1 MKKFKIAIL
10 FIFLFSG
17 IYNYAQERTTSQ
29 NKVKVTGKVLE
40 KVTKQPLEYAT
51 VTISLPNEAKV
62 VAGGITN
69 PKGEFE
75 VAVDPGTYDIKIEFI
90 SFKATEYK
98 QKTIQE
104 NTNLGVVNLSE
115 DAAQL
120 NEVVIRAEKSTV
132 EIKLDKKVYNVG
144 QDMIVKGGTVSDVLE
159 NVPSVS
165 VDVEG
170 NVSLRGNENVRIF
183 IDGRPSNALNMAEA
197 LRQIPADAIDK
208 VEVIT
213 NPSAR
218 YDAEGGAGILNII
231 LKKGKNLGFNGS
243 FIASTG
249 IPETYGLSAD
259 LNYKTKKL
267 NFFTSTGYNYRT
279 SKGSGLTNSANGTN
293 LNTNNGVINS
303 YTDEYRDTERIRKG
317 ISTKTGVEW
326 TVAPNTFWTNSI
338 SYRDNSGTNND
349 LVNYNN
355 FDSDKN
361 FTGKRYRLSAGDDTG
376 KDTEFASNLLKNFN
390 DKGHKL
396 TVDVSYAINK
406 DADNSLITDET
417 IGSSNPAKLDFT
429 KNNQKQNMFQ
439 VQTDYVLPFE
449 NGSQFEAGYKG
460 NFNNLTNP
468 YVVMPNNVIN
478 TDLSNT
484 LEYNERINALYTQY
498 GFKLNKF
505 SYLLGLRWED
515 TKIDVNLL
523 DTQNYNT
530 KKYNNFFPSAFINY
544 EISDESSV
552 SLSYSKRLSRP
563 RGRFLNPATNYS
575 SNINLF
581 RGNPDL
587 DPSFTDKFDLGYLK
601 KWDKVTFS
609 TSIYFENTKDVFSFV
624 RTETGEF
631 VTTQNPNPD
640 YDSNDPNSPE
650 FLETKNPV
658 ILSSPINLAKE
669 QKFGLEFT
677 LNYSPFKIWKINSS
691 FNLADVKTTGD
702 YIYKPAVGDEITQ
715 NLDNETF
722 SWFSR
727 VNSRLTLPYKIDW
740 QLSGMYFSPQ
750 NTAQGKSLGNYVV
763 NTAFSKDILKDKA
776 TIAFNVSDL
785 FNSRKMKSEVNL
797 SSVNSY
803 SEFQWRKR
811 QFNLSFTY
819 RLNMKKTD
827 KNKNMPKNNDG
838 GGDGGGDF
846 PG

>member
-1 MKKFKIAIL
+1 MKKIKFALIL
-10 FIFLFSG
+10 IFLFSG
-17 IYNYAQERTTSQ
+17 LYIQAQQPPTSQ
-29 NKVKVTGKVLE
+29 NKFKITGKVLE
-40 KVTKQPLEYAT
+40 KITKQPLEYAT
-51 VTISLPNEAKV
+51 ISITAPNETKV
-62 VAGGITN
+62 IAGGITN

-75 VAVDPGTYDIKIEFI
+75 VAVAPGIYDIKIEFI
-90 SFKATEYK
+90 SFKANEFK
-98 QKTIQE
+98 QKNISAD
-104 NTNLGVVNLSE
+104 TNLGVVNLSE

-120 NEVVIRAEKSTV
+120 NEVVVRAERSTV

-218 YDAEGGAGILNII
+218 YDAEGGAGILNIV

-243 FIASTG
+243 FILSGG
-249 IPETYGLSAD
+249 IPETYGASAN
-259 LNYKTKKL
+259 LNFKTEKL
-267 NFFTSTGYNYRT
+267 NFFTSTGYDYRT
-279 SKGSGLTNSANGTN
+279 SEGAGMTNSTN
-293 LNTNNGVINS
+293 LNRDTREIIG
-303 YTDEYRDTERIRKG
+303 YTDEDKDTERLRKG

-326 TVAPNTFWTNSI
+326 TVAPNAYWTNAI
-338 SYRDNSGTNND
+338 SYRENSGTNND
-349 LVNYNN
+349 LVNYNS
-355 FDSDKN
+355 FDQNRN
-361 FTGKRYRLSAGDDTG
+361 FTSTRYRLSEGNDTG
-376 KDTEFASNLLKNFN
+376 RDLEYSSNFLKNFN

-396 TVDVSYAINK
+396 TLDFSYSTDN
-406 DADNSLITDET
+406 DSDNSIISDET
-417 IGSSNPAKLDFT
+417 IGSNIPATFDTTF
-429 KNNQKQNMFQ
+429 NNQKQKQ
-439 VQTDYVLPFE
+439 VQLQGDYVLPLK

-460 NFNNLTNP
+460 NFNNMDTEYSVKTDNNGNP
-468 YVVMPNNVIN
+468 IADY
-478 TDLSNT
+478 LSNT
-484 LEYNERINALYTQY
+484 LEYNERINAFYTQY
-498 GFKLNKF
+498 GFKVNKF
-505 SYLLGLRWED
+505 SYLFGLRWED

-530 KKYNNFFPSAFINY
+530 KEYNNFFPSAFVNY
-544 EISDESSV
+544 EITDESSV

-563 RGRFLNPATNYS
+563 RGRFLNPATNFS

-601 KWDKVTFS
+601 RWEKITFN
-609 TSIYFENTKDVFSFV
+609 TSMYYENTKDVFSFV

-631 VTTQNPNPD
+631 VGN
-640 YDSNDPNSPE
+640 
-650 FLETKNPV
+650 NPV

-669 QKFGLEFT
+669 QQFGFEFT
-677 LNYSPFKIWKINSS
+677 LNYTPLKIWKINSS
-691 FNLADVKTTGD
+691 FNLSNVKTTGD
-702 YIYKPAVGDEITQ
+702 YSFTNTQGDLITT

-727 VNSRLTLPYKIDW
+727 VNSRITLPYKIEW
-740 QLSGMYFSPQ
+740 QLSGMYFGPR

-763 NTAFSKDILKDKA
+763 NTAFSKDILKDKGTLA
-776 TIAFNVSDL
+776 LNVSDL
-785 FNSRKMKSEVNL
+785 FNSRKMISETNL
-797 SSVNSY
+797 PSVNSY
-803 SEFQWRKR
+803 SEFQWRRR
-811 QFNLSFTY
+811 QINLSFTY

-827 KNKNMPKNNDG
+827 RDKNAPNKNG
-838 GGDGGGDF
+838 GAEEGGEFQG
-846 PG
+846 